1 MFKKIG
7 ISEIPSI
14 FIWLVTPAVSFWLL
28 ETLTHSVSED
38 MELPIIAL
46 NLAFYY
52 LLYGLILVLS
62 KRSFISLSLGSL
74 LVMIVGL
81 VDYYVIQFR
90 SVPLYPWDIF
100 SVGTAMSVSDNY
112 SYSLDKEAM
121 MIVAGFILLILV
133 GLFTRWRLPMKHRQY
148 HLFSVLGV
156 LTVWAL

>member
-90 SVPLYPWDIF
+90 SVPLYPWD
-100 SVGTAMSVSDNY
+100 SDERVG
-112 SYSLDKEAM
+112 
-121 MIVAGFILLILV
+121 
-133 GLFTRWRLPMKHRQY
+133 
-148 HLFSVLGV
+148 
-156 LTVWAL
+156 